1 MRDND
6 PAPLRPEDRKGGLDQ
21 VELIERISF
30 RGHDGISL
38 AADVRGPADGAPVL
52 LLHGGGQTRGAWGA
66 TADALARRGFRVTAM
81 DLRGHGESEWS
92 PDGHYMLDR
101 FADDLRGVIAEI
113 GGAPVLVGAS
123 LGGLTSM
130 LACGEAPQAPL
141 SALVLVDIV
150 PRIERG
156 GGEHVVGFMRATKD
170 GFDSL
175 DKAADAIAEYLPHRP
190 RPKSLTGL
198 SKNLRQADDG
208 RFYWRWDPEFV
219 RPRDNWDPEATNRRL
234 SAAVQAIDA
243 PILMVRGT
251 KSEIVSED
259 ALAHF
264 REILPN
270 AEIAEIPEARHMV
283 AGDDNDAF
291 LDAIIDF
298 VSRNTAG
305 RGQ

>member
-1 MRDND
+1 M
-6 PAPLRPEDRKGGLDQ
+6 
-21 VELIERISF
+21 ELIERIRF

-38 AADVRGPADGAPVL
+38 AADVRGPVDGAPVL

-66 TADALARRGFRVTAM
+66 TADALARRGFRVVTM
-81 DLRGHGESEWS
+81 DLRGHGESDWS
-92 PDGHYMLDR
+92 PDGHYMLES
-101 FADDLRGVIAEI
+101 FADDLRGVLAEI

-150 PRIERG
+150 PRIERSG
-156 GGEHVVGFMRATKD
+156 GDHVVGFMRATKD

-175 DKAADAIAEYLPHRP
+175 DDAADAIAEYLPHRP
-190 RPKSLTGL
+190 RPKSLDGL

-219 RPRDNWDPEATNRRL
+219 RPRDRWDPDETSRRL
-234 SAAVQAIDA
+234 SAAAQAVDA
-243 PILMVRGT
+243 PILLVRGT
-251 KSEIVSED
+251 RSEIVSED
-259 ALAHF
+259 ALQQF
-264 REILPN
+264 RELLPD
-270 AEIAEIPEARHMV
+270 AEVAEIPDARHMV

-291 LDAIIDF
+291 LGAIIDF
-298 VSRNTAG
+298 VSRHATG
-305 RGQ
+305 RG

>member
-1 MRDND
+1 M
-6 PAPLRPEDRKGGLDQ
+6 GM
-21 VELIERISF
+21 IERISF

-38 AADVRGPADGAPVL
+38 AADVRGALDGAPVI
-52 LLHGGGQTRGAWGA
+52 LLHGGGQTRWAWGA
-66 TADALARRGFRVTAM
+66 TADALARKNFRVTTI

-92 PDGHYMLDR
+92 PDGLYMLDR

-123 LGGLTSM
+123 LGGLTSI
-130 LACGEAPQAPL
+130 LACGEAPQASL

-150 PRIERG
+150 PRMERG
-156 GGEHVVGFMRATKD
+156 GGDHVVGFMRGTKD

-175 DKAADAIAEYLPHRP
+175 EQAADAIAGYLPHRP
-190 RPKSLTGL
+190 KPKSLDGL

-219 RPRDNWDPEATNRRL
+219 RPRDNWDPEETSRRL
-234 SAAVQAIDA
+234 SAAAQAIEA

-251 KSEIVSED
+251 KSEIVSEE
-259 ALAHF
+259 ALRHF
-264 REILPN
+264 RELLPQ

-291 LDAIIDF
+291 LGSITDF
-298 VSRNTAG
+298 VARNAG
-305 RGQ
+305 RGASRNG